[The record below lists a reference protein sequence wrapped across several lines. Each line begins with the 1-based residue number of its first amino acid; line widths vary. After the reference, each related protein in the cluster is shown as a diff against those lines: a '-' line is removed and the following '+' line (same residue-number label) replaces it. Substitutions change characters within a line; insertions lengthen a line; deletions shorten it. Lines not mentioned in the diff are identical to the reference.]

1 MPQDTQQGTGEGSRQ
16 SADAANELI
25 FHLFAASRG
34 AEGTEGKEW
43 GRVAVPSAG
52 A

>member
-34 AEGTEGKEW
+34 EEGKEW